1 MADFS
6 SLLSKPAGEA
16 KKPPALDA
24 GAYPG
29 IIKSYEVGDNNQ
41 KRTPYVRFHWGI
53 TGWPGEAQTD
63 ESGAVIDLSKRQL
76 RSDFYLT
83 DDALWRLDAFMR
95 EVGINMEPGQTYAE
109 VLPTAVGTTATLHI
123 VQELNQRTN
132 DTYNTI
138 ENITKAE

>member
-1 MADFS
+1 
-6 SLLSKPAGEA
+6 
-16 KKPPALDA
+16 
-24 GAYPG
+24 
-29 IIKSYEVGDNNQ
+29 
-41 KRTPYVRFHWGI
+41 VRFHWGI

-132 DTYNTI
+132 DTYNKI